1 MCSLITWWE
10 PPPIVVM
17 DVLPLP
23 FKDTKKKNLSITCL
37 MAPKSKYQEGFSI
50 VLEVVFKLGFIITS

>member
-1 MCSLITWWE
+1 MCSSITWWE

-23 FKDTKKKNLSITCL
+23 FKDINNFVLSITCL

-50 VLEVVFKLGFIITS
+50 VLAR

>member
-1 MCSLITWWE
+1 MCSSIKWWE

-17 DVLPLP
+17 DVLPFP
-23 FKDTKKKNLSITCL
+23 FKDTNKILLSITCL

-50 VLEVVFKLGFIITS
+50 VLAR

>member
-10 PPPIVVM
+10 PPPIVVTN
-17 DVLPLP
+17 VLPLP
-23 FKDTKKKNLSITCL
+23 FKDTNNFLLFITCL

-50 VLEVVFKLGFIITS
+50 VLAR